1 MSSLLELLS
10 RPATNE
16 PDSLLNIFSHSTS
29 PKHHPLYLAGTGLVF
44 GTGCVLGPVVGGAF
58 ADSTAT
64 WRWAFYINL
73 VICGAF
79 APVYFFV
86 LKPLSMQ
93 PDRTIVNK
101 IGKFD
106 WVGVVLNAGAYSFF
120 VMGVTFG
127 GTKWAWN
134 SGETISFLVLS
145 AVLTVTYAIQQWYC
159 LLTTAESRIFPV
171 DLLKSRTQ
179 WLLHIGTVCGATAF
193 FIPLYYIPLY
203 YQFVHAENGVESA
216 VRLLPFILVG
226 IFSMMLNG
234 GIMSATGIYWP
245 WYVAAGVFQI
255 IGGAVYYACVDVT
268 TSDATMYG
276 FSVLITLGGCLAQ
289 QAGYS
294 ISAFKAGPAKA
305 SDATGFINV
314 AQTGG
319 AMFALTLSSTIFQNV
334 GRSKLENALAG
345 HDVPSAD
352 IRALLAGSRNQI
364 FASADLEIKTLAI
377 GAIVETVNV
386 VYILV
391 IAAGALALVSSF
403 FLKREKLNL
412 QPEQSEKS
420 DLETAL

>member
-1 MSSLLELLS
+1 MAAEQA
-10 RPATNE
+10 RTDE
-16 PDSLLNIFSHSTS
+16 PDRLLNIFSRVTS

-58 ADSTAT
+58 ADSKAT

-86 LKPLSMQ
+86 LKSLSLQ
-93 PDRTIVNK
+93 PNRTILSK
-101 IGKFD
+101 IKKFD
-106 WVGVVLNAGAYSFF
+106 WAGVLLNAGTYSFF
-120 VMGVTFG
+120 VMGLTFG

-134 SGETISFLVLS
+134 SGETISFLLLS
-145 AVLTVTYAIQQWYC
+145 VVFTVVYGIQQWYC
-159 LLTTAESRIFPV
+159 LFTTPESRIFPV
-171 DLLKSRTQ
+171 ELLKSRTQ
-179 WLLHIGTVCGATAF
+179 WLLHIGTACGATAF

-234 GIMSATGIYWP
+234 AVMSATGIYMP
-245 WYVAAGVFQI
+245 WYVAAGGFQI

-294 ISAFKAGPAKA
+294 ISAFKAGPTQA
-305 SDATGFINV
+305 SEATGFINV

-334 GRSKLENALAG
+334 GRNKLQGALAD
-345 HDVPSAD
+345 HDVASAD
-352 IRALLAGSRNQI
+352 IRALLTGQRNQI

-377 GAIVETVNV
+377 ETIVETMNV

-391 IAAGALALVSSF
+391 VAAGALALVSSF

-412 QPEQSEKS
+412 QPENNEKP